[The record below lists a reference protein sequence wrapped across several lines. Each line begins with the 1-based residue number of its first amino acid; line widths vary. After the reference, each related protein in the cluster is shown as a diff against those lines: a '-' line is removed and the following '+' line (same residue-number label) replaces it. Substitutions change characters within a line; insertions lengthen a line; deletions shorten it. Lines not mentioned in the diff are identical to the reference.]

1 MIACNF
7 CPFAAREIKR
17 GSIHY
22 TVLEKA
28 SNKTALE
35 ALATV
40 FLQMDE
46 EAGIETSLVIL
57 PGSFTNFNAYLQ
69 LAELAESLLEKEGY
83 KGIYQLASFT
93 PNMYL
98 PAPLPSI
105 PPNYTNRSPYPML
118 HILRKASVSKPF
130 KW

>member
-7 CPFAAREIKR
+7 YPFAAREIKR

-83 KGIYQLASFT
+83 KGIYQLASFH
-93 PNMYL
+93 PEYVF
-98 PAPLPSI
+98 A
-105 PPNYTNRSPYPML
+105 RSTSLDPTKLY
-118 HILRKASVSKPF
+118 
-130 KW
+130 